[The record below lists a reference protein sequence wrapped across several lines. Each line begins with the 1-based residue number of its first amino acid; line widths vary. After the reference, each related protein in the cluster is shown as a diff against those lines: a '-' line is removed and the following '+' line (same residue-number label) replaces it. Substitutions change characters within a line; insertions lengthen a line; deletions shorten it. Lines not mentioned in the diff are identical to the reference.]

1 MRATNSSSRAT
12 TIADAPAAWSLW
24 VNIPR
29 TEEVYELQVLGKV
42 GARTVFV
49 LQVSCK
55 GAGSGSQSWQ
65 LKKRYGYFERVHKLA
80 TKCAEAGGV
89 RPPELPRRKLIWR
102 RDPKYL
108 RTLREQL
115 QLYLEQVID
124 LVQRTTVGSLD
135 LATVL
140 QQLELPIAS
149 ESAQWEQRNLFGVAA
164 DGKSLPVEM
173 EGFLRKQGGSKSDVW
188 RGWKDRWFVLAGSSL
203 HYYMQPEAP
212 TINGVI
218 ELRGARVEE
227 HVLGEEVFGIVV
239 VHDTSGRSV
248 MLAAASA
255 SNRSEWLTALSAA
268 TSKPPTPPQPSGPS
282 NKHVA
287 QLEAQRLQS
296 KLASSMS
303 VEMRE
308 KRTLGAGD
316 QVGGVPRLQLLLN
329 AQGACSQ
336 WRGFSSS
343 ELEQLLEARGLSL
356 QRFERGELVMKKGE
370 AATFF
375 GVVLQGTL
383 AIDVGDTKLLKYP
396 GQLVGEMALFNGGL
410 RSADCS
416 ATSEGVIAT
425 MTFTQLETMK
435 ASPELR
441 ARAVAEKINLLI
453 ARCALRK
460 FHSEQQGVDVESV
473 SLAEVDE
480 DAELAD
486 LFKKQRLQNWSH
498 PKSTSQMEAEAFLF
512 VRTQQPQQPQQ
523 SAQSA
528 SRSSDGISIAYS
540 KQGLAF
546 PRALAG
552 TSLSGVSGDGR
563 LDVSAALV
571 TPRSL
576 DHGDVVQ
583 QGSLQLCF
591 SKTSKIPPRN
601 EAWSKYW
608 CVLVGRCLYLY
619 TTPQLRV
626 HTGVL
631 ALTPES
637 QLRMSAQRHGQAAGV
652 ASFHLKYIEGLVG
665 QMHFNSLLL
674 CAESD
679 AETKKWAT
687 CLARQQ
693 KAPFAPAPSWLVR
706 QVALSTR
713 SSARSSVRASNVST
727 PAEELNVDLPHTFGL
742 PAAALTS
749 TAYRRASERLLE
761 SFQNVESPFGEEL
774 AEGVT
779 LWMHSKRTL
788 TRVPVLPHEAQPSD
802 AAVLA
807 VQTQFAGGQPNGG
820 RRERGSSGERRDAE
834 YGVVRGGAGCKPRV
848 ELHEDRAYLLL
859 HAAPVDHSYE
869 GDQLR
874 VEVHYWCG
882 KHATADAQGAVA
894 ICAIHLQQLLEGEAR
909 LHREDQWEE
918 SSLFRSYFA
927 DDKFGIMY
935 VGFAGV
941 EPPNE
946 RCDVTYRRHERC
958 CLWPRLPDPP
968 TAVLYHVSSA
978 DCAPSRLDASKVA
991 ISGCLLDESGGA
1003 FVLDVANSTDQ
1014 HAGRC
1019 QEGYGVLVGTKRVRQ
1034 IVWGGSH
1041 LINKPAAA
1049 ERMTAVLFAHNLH
1062 NRDHHGRSQIA
1073 VLPDGTYAAGELD
1086 GIRRV
1091 PTGGAERALSSG
1103 VIALYFVRVRMADGE
1118 AGGEGAAAPE
1128 AEACLPSRVR
1138 RASAGGQEACVESSS
1153 VLPSTSSRARPP
1165 ERAESSSDDIIE
1177 GDVVDGGGR
1186 PAPNGSHSVRPF
1198 QSSVGARVG
1207 LSFATYSRLS
1217 LDAQRAYRK
1226 LRLSAP
1232 PMDGTKDVA
1241 EEDDTPESSEDE
1253 DVAAWKDGLHGR
1265 ETAPRV
1271 PETALR
1277 VPETAPRVPVP
1288 KPSAPSAPPAPPL
1301 IEPLNDPAAGGSPQP
1316 AREPA
1321 IATARSSLEP
1331 NGNEVGEAE
1340 EEGVVEVGGAED
1352 GRAWALELTAMQC
1365 GGGRPDPKVLH
1376 STAVVVVHTEAQ
1388 IFVWAGAHSIA
1399 FQRWAGAE
1407 LGRALTQRAVPGAFG
1422 LCRTVE
1428 GAEPAIFT
1436 SLFAAWEPTFTAR
1449 LVSPDGFASA
1459 PAPALGLGLCWKD
1472 VGESA
1477 PLFGTEYVHATLVHA
1492 LERKLEASQLDSDA
1506 ARAAGLQLKLE
1517 FGFCDFARL
1526 DVHGLRTDSYVHAG
1540 GRCLMPATALA
1551 EWPMSLAE
1559 VREIYRHP
1567 PPQSVLNLEGLG
1579 ADQQSGLTVWQISS
1593 QESPDAEPVQRLEPF
1608 HNVFRSDR
1616 CYMVLHTYLHALTRR
1631 KMHEL
1636 FFWVGQHADRF
1647 YFMVWRFQLTG
1658 QMAQKVR
1665 VPIHA
1670 SECDPLSPMVADVY

>member
-1 MRATNSSSRAT
+1 MRATS
-12 TIADAPAAWSLW
+12 IADAPAAWSLW

-29 TEEVYELQVLGKV
+29 TEEVFELQVLGKV

-55 GAGSGSQSWQ
+55 GAGSGTSQTWQ
-65 LKKRYGYFERVHKLA
+65 LKKRYGYFERVHKLV

-149 ESAQWEQRNLFGVAA
+149 ESATWEQRSRFGVAA

-173 EGFLRKQGGSKSDVW
+173 EGFLRKQGSSKSDVW

-212 TINGVI
+212 TTNGVI

-239 VHDTSGRSV
+239 HDTSGRVV
-248 MLAAASA
+248 MLAATSA

-268 TSKPPTPPQPSGPS
+268 TSKPPTPPPQPSGPS
-282 NKHVA
+282 NKRVA
-287 QLEAQRLQS
+287 QLEAQRMQTKLVAS
-296 KLASSMS
+296 KS
-303 VEMRE
+303 VEMRD

-316 QVGGVPRLQLLLN
+316 QVGGVPRLQLLLD

-343 ELEQLLEARGLSL
+343 ELEQLVEARGLSL
-356 QRFERGELVMKKGE
+356 QRFERGELVMKRGE

-383 AIDVGDTKLLKYP
+383 AIDVGDTKFLKYP

-416 ATSEGVIAT
+416 ATSDGVIAT
-425 MTFTQLETMK
+425 MTFQQLEAMK

-441 ARAVAEKINLLI
+441 TRAVAEKINLLI
-453 ARCALRK
+453 AHCALRK
-460 FHSEQQGVDVESV
+460 FLSEQQGVDAESV

-498 PKSTSQMEAEAFLF
+498 PKSTSQLEAEAFLF
-512 VRTQQPQQPQQ
+512 VRTQQQQPPLPPPPPPQQQPAR
-523 SAQSA
+523 S
-528 SRSSDGISIAYS
+528 SSDGISIAFS
-540 KQGLAF
+540 KQSLAF
-546 PRALAG
+546 PRAG
-552 TSLSGVSGDGR
+552 SSLSGVSGDGK
-563 LDVSAALV
+563 LDVYAALGI
-571 TPRSL
+571 PRSL

-591 SKTSKIPPRN
+591 SKTSKMPPSH
-601 EAWSKYW
+601 EAWARHW
-608 CVLVGRCLYLY
+608 CVLIGRCLYLY
-619 TTPQLRV
+619 TAPQQRV

-631 ALTPES
+631 ALAPES

-652 ASFHLKYIEGLVG
+652 SSFHLKYIEGLVG
-665 QMHFNSLLL
+665 QMHFKSMLL
-674 CAESD
+674 CAESN
-679 AETKKWAT
+679 AETKKWAA

-693 KAPFAPAPSWLVR
+693 KKPFAPAPSWLVR
-706 QVALSTR
+706 QAALSTR
-713 SSARSSVRASNVST
+713 SSARSSVCASNVSM

-749 TAYRRASERLLE
+749 TAYRRASERLLQ
-761 SFQNVESPFGEEL
+761 SFQNAESPFGEEL

-779 LWMHSKRTL
+779 LWMLSKRTL

-807 VQTQFAGGQPNGG
+807 VQTRFAGGGHPNGG

-859 HAAPVDHSYE
+859 HAAPLDHSYE

-894 ICAIHLQQLLEGEAR
+894 IFAIHLQQLLEGEAR

-918 SSLFRSYFA
+918 SNLFRSYFA
-927 DDKFGIMY
+927 NDEFGIMY
-935 VGFAGV
+935 VNFAAV
-941 EPPNE
+941 APPNE
-946 RCDVTYRRHERC
+946 RCDFTYRRHERC

-968 TAVLYHVSSA
+968 TVVLYHVSSA

-991 ISGCLLDESGGA
+991 ISGRLLDQSGGA
-1003 FVLDVANSTDQ
+1003 FVLDVADSTDQ

-1019 QEGYGVLVGTKRVRQ
+1019 QEGYDVVAGTKRVRQ

-1049 ERMTAVLFAHNLH
+1049 ERMTAVLFAYNLH
-1062 NRDHHGRSQIA
+1062 NRDHHGSSQIA
-1073 VLPDGTYAAGELD
+1073 VLPDGTYAAGELE

-1091 PTGGAERALSSG
+1091 PVGGAERALSSG
-1103 VIALYFVRVRMADGE
+1103 VIALYFVRLRLANGEAHGRNGRNRIADGE
-1118 AGGEGAAAPE
+1118 AGGEGAAPPEADAEADARLPSRARSGEGAAAPE
-1128 AEACLPSRVR
+1128 ADACLPSRAR
-1138 RASAGGQEACVESSS
+1138 RASASGQEACVESS
-1153 VLPSTSSRARPP
+1153 R
-1165 ERAESSSDDIIE
+1165 DDTLV
-1177 GDVVDGGGR
+1177 GDDDDGCGG
-1186 PAPNGSHSVRPF
+1186 PAPNDSRSVRHC
-1198 QSSVGARVG
+1198 QSNAGARVG

-1232 PMDGTKDVA
+1232 PMEGTKDVA
-1241 EEDDTPESSEDE
+1241 EEDGTPEASEDE
-1253 DVAAWKDGLHGR
+1253 DVAAPKAGLHGR

-1271 PETALR
+1271 PI
-1277 VPETAPRVPVP
+1277 P
-1288 KPSAPSAPPAPPL
+1288 KPPEPPEPPEPLEPPL
-1301 IEPLNDPAAGGSPQP
+1301 IEPPNAPTAGGPPKP
-1316 AREPA
+1316 AMEPA
-1321 IATARSSLEP
+1321 MATTRSPLEP
-1331 NGNEVGEAE
+1331 DGD
-1340 EEGVVEVGGAED
+1340 ED
-1352 GRAWALELTAMQC
+1352 GAAEVEGAADGDAWALELTAIKC

-1388 IFVWAGAHSIA
+1388 IFVWAGAHSVP

-1436 SLFAAWEPTFTAR
+1436 SLFAAWEPTSTAR
-1449 LVSPDGFASA
+1449 LVSSDGFASA
-1459 PAPALGLGLCWKD
+1459 AAPALGLGLRWKD
-1472 VGESA
+1472 VGENA
-1477 PLFGTEYVHATLVHA
+1477 PLFGTEFVHATLVQA
-1492 LERKLEASQLDSDA
+1492 LERKLEASPVDSDA
-1506 ARAAGLQLKLE
+1506 VRAAGLQLKLE
-1517 FGFCDFARL
+1517 FGFSDFERL
-1526 DVHGLRTDSYVHAG
+1526 SVHGLRTDSYVRAG

-1559 VREIYRHP
+1559 VCEIFRHP
-1567 PPQSVLNLEGLG
+1567 PPPSVLNLEGLG

-1593 QESPDAEPVQRLEPF
+1593 QESPDTAPDAEPVQHLEPF
-1608 HNVFRSDR
+1608 HSIFRSDR

-1636 FFWVGQHADRF
+1636 FFWVGKHADRF

-1658 QMAQKVR
+1658 QMAQK
-1665 VPIHA
+1665 A
-1670 SECDPLSPMVADVY
+1670 SAPPCL